1 MGTVH
6 ALLTRGQNRGTN
18 GSPVI
23 PEYRY
28 KREGKVAKKGRDFR
42 SKRAID
48 KFCKEEK
55 TQEKLITLLPDILE
69 KPLMHILRFKKE
81 SNFASLRG

>member
-1 MGTVH
+1 M
-6 ALLTRGQNRGTN
+6 
-18 GSPVI
+18 I

-48 KFCKEEK
+48 KFYKEEK
-55 TQEKLITLLPDILE
+55 TQENLITLLPGIPE
-69 KPLMHILRFKKE
+69 KPLMHILGFKKNQTLQVLE
-81 SNFASLRG
+81 AKIAI